1 MGAACGSG
9 TQRVAPG
16 RVVARW
22 LAPGR
27 VVARWLAPERVVVRW
42 LAPERLAPGCSAG
55 TEVRR

>member
-9 TQRVAPG
+9 MQRVAPG
-16 RVVARW
+16 SVVARW

-27 VVARWLAPERVVVRW
+27 VVARCLAPER
-42 LAPERLAPGCSAG
+42 LAPERLAPGCFAG

>member
-9 TQRVAPG
+9 MQRVAPG
-16 RVVARW
+16 RVV
-22 LAPGR
+22 
-27 VVARWLAPERVVVRW
+27 VRWLAPER

>member
-9 TQRVAPG
+9 MQRVAPG
-16 RVVARW
+16 SVVARW

-27 VVARWLAPERVVVRW
+27 VVARC
-42 LAPERLAPGCSAG
+42 LAPERLAPGCFAG

>member
-1 MGAACGSG
+1 MGAACGPG

-27 VVARWLAPERVVVRW
+27 VVARWLAPER
-42 LAPERLAPGCSAG
+42 LAPGCFAG
-55 TEVRR
+55 AEVRR